1 MISRYAG
8 RSIDQGSHVMLSK
21 YRSLALCAFFVL
33 PALLLSACGSD
44 VPGNSVAKVGDQS
57 IRRSTFDHW
66 MQIAAVSAAGQT
78 ATTGAAPKAQVP
90 DAPSFT
96 KCIAQKKATA
106 GKPAKGQPE
115 PTEAQL
121 KGQCQQEYNQLR
133 DQVLEFLIRGNWI
146 EQETRKQNLKVSD
159 KDVQKQIDAAV
170 KQAFQNPGDF
180 QKFLQRSG
188 LTQADVFYQQ
198 RNQLLQQK
206 LTEKVT
212 KAQGNVTDAQIQQ
225 YYDKNK
231 SKFSTPERRDLR
243 IVLTKTQA
251 KAEQA
256 RKALESGQSWADVD
270 EEVLDRPGLQGAG
283 RQARR
288 RREGPAGEGA
298 RRRHLQGR
306 QGQARRPGQDPVRLL
321 HPRGLED
328 RARPSSSR
336 SSSRRRR
343 SSRSSPATT
352 SARRSTRSARTT
364 ATAGRPRRAAARATR
379 RPIARTA
386 RRRSRPRRPPPRSS
400 SRPPAPPAPQPSPR
414 RPCFRRRR
422 PVPPAPGRCRRRR
435 AFRLRVRPIGSPSTF
450 TPLPSSGKSVRPIIA
465 TCTRFS
471 DFCCRQRPSPRSRS
485 SSRRCCPGAPPPTS
499 TARRRPLAP
508 PPRSRIRRPR

>member
-1 MISRYAG
+1 
-8 RSIDQGSHVMLSK
+8 MLSK

-57 IRRSTFDHW
+57 IKRSTFDHW

-78 ATTGAAPKAQVP
+78 ATTAAAPKAQVP
-90 DAPSFT
+90 DAPSFS

-146 EQETRKQNLKVSD
+146 EQETKKQNLKVSD

-180 QKFLQRSG
+180 AKFLQRSG

-212 KAQGNVTDAQIQQ
+212 KAQGNVTQAQIQQ

-243 IVLTKTQA
+243 IVLTKTQDKAAQA
-251 KAEQA
+251 K
-256 RKALESGQSWADVD
+256 RALDSGQSWSDVTKKYSIDQASKAQGGKLAGVAKGQQEKALDDAIFKADKGKLVGPVKTQFGYYIL
-270 EEVLDRPGLQGAG
+270 EVSKITEAKQQSLEQSKASIKQILTSDNQRKALDTFGKDYRNRWKAETACRKGYTTADCKN
-283 RQARR
+283 
-288 RREGPAGEGA
+288 GPKT
-298 RRRHLQGR
+298 Q
-306 QGQARRPGQDPVRLL
+306 
-321 HPRGLED
+321 
-328 RARPSSSR
+328 
-336 SSSRRRR
+336 
-343 SSRSSPATT
+343 ATT
-352 SARRSTRSARTT
+352 STGAAQQQPTT
-364 ATAGRPRRAAARATR
+364 GATGT
-379 RPIARTA
+379 TT
-386 RRRSRPRRPPPRSS
+386 
-400 SRPPAPPAPQPSPR
+400 QP
-414 RPCFRRRR
+414 
-422 PVPPAPGRCRRRR
+422 
-435 AFRLRVRPIGSPSTF
+435 
-450 TPLPSSGKSVRPIIA
+450 
-465 TCTRFS
+465 
-471 DFCCRQRPSPRSRS
+471 
-485 SSRRCCPGAPPPTS
+485 
-499 TARRRPLAP
+499 
-508 PPRSRIRRPR
+508 

>member
-8 RSIDQGSHVMLSK
+8 RSIDRGSHVMLSK

-44 VPGNSVAKVGDQS
+44 VPGNSVAKVGDQT

-90 DAPSFT
+90 DSPSFT

-146 EQETRKQNLKVSD
+146 EQETKKQNLKVSD

-170 KQAFQNPGDF
+170 KQAFQNSGDF

-212 KAQGNVTDAQIQQ
+212 KAKGAVTDAQIQQ

-243 IVLTKTQA
+243 IVLTKTKD
-251 KAEQA
+251 KAAQA
-256 RKALESGQSWADVD
+256 RKALESGQSWADVTKKYSID
-270 EEVLDRPGLQGAG
+270 QASKAQGGKLAGVAKGQQEKALDDAIFQADKGKLVGPVKTQFGYYILEVSKIAAAKQQSLEQSKASIKQILTSDNQRKALDTFGKDYRNRWKAETSCRKGYTTADCKN
-283 RQARR
+283 
-288 RREGPAGEGA
+288 GPKT
-298 RRRHLQGR
+298 Q
-306 QGQARRPGQDPVRLL
+306 
-321 HPRGLED
+321 
-328 RARPSSSR
+328 
-336 SSSRRRR
+336 
-343 SSRSSPATT
+343 ATT
-352 SARRSTRSARTT
+352 ST
-364 ATAGRPRRAAARATR
+364 AAAQQ
-379 RPIARTA
+379 
-386 RRRSRPRRPPPRSS
+386 
-400 SRPPAPPAPQPSPR
+400 QPTTGTTTQP
-414 RPCFRRRR
+414 
-422 PVPPAPGRCRRRR
+422 
-435 AFRLRVRPIGSPSTF
+435 
-450 TPLPSSGKSVRPIIA
+450 
-465 TCTRFS
+465 
-471 DFCCRQRPSPRSRS
+471 
-485 SSRRCCPGAPPPTS
+485 
-499 TARRRPLAP
+499 
-508 PPRSRIRRPR
+508 

>member
-1 MISRYAG
+1 
-8 RSIDQGSHVMLSK
+8 MLSK

-44 VPGNSVAKVGDQS
+44 VPGNSVAKVGDQT

-133 DQVLEFLIRGNWI
+133 NQVLEFLIRGNWI
-146 EQETRKQNLKVSD
+146 EQETKKQNLKVSD

-212 KAQGNVTDAQIQQ
+212 KAQGTVTDAQIQQ

-231 SKFSTPERRDLR
+231 AKFSTPERRDLR

-256 RKALESGQSWADVD
+256 RKALDSGQSWADVTKKYSID
-270 EEVLDRPGLQGAG
+270 QASKAQGGKLAGVAKGQQEKALDDAIFKADKGKLVGPVKTQFGYYILEVSKIAEAKQQSLEQSKASIKQILTSDNQRKALDTFGKDYRNRWKAETACRKGYTTADCKN
-283 RQARR
+283 
-288 RREGPAGEGA
+288 GPKT
-298 RRRHLQGR
+298 Q
-306 QGQARRPGQDPVRLL
+306 
-321 HPRGLED
+321 
-328 RARPSSSR
+328 
-336 SSSRRRR
+336 
-343 SSRSSPATT
+343 ATT
-352 SARRSTRSARTT
+352 STGAAQQQPTT
-364 ATAGRPRRAAARATR
+364 GATGT
-379 RPIARTA
+379 TT
-386 RRRSRPRRPPPRSS
+386 
-400 SRPPAPPAPQPSPR
+400 QP
-414 RPCFRRRR
+414 
-422 PVPPAPGRCRRRR
+422 
-435 AFRLRVRPIGSPSTF
+435 
-450 TPLPSSGKSVRPIIA
+450 
-465 TCTRFS
+465 
-471 DFCCRQRPSPRSRS
+471 
-485 SSRRCCPGAPPPTS
+485 
-499 TARRRPLAP
+499 
-508 PPRSRIRRPR
+508 

>member
-1 MISRYAG
+1 
-8 RSIDQGSHVMLSK
+8 MLSK

-133 DQVLEFLIRGNWI
+133 NQVLEFLIRGNWI
-146 EQETRKQNLKVSD
+146 EQETKKQNLKVSD

-212 KAQGNVTDAQIQQ
+212 KAQGTVTDAQIQQ

-231 SKFSTPERRDLR
+231 AKFSTPERRDLR

-256 RKALESGQSWADVD
+256 RKALDSGQSWADVTKKYSID
-270 EEVLDRPGLQGAG
+270 QASKAQGGKLAGVAKGQQEKALDDAIFKADKGKLVGPVKTQFGYYILEVSKIAEAKQQSLEQSKASIKQILTSDNQRKALDTFGKDYRNRWKAETACRKGYTTADCKN
-283 RQARR
+283 
-288 RREGPAGEGA
+288 GPKT
-298 RRRHLQGR
+298 Q
-306 QGQARRPGQDPVRLL
+306 
-321 HPRGLED
+321 
-328 RARPSSSR
+328 
-336 SSSRRRR
+336 
-343 SSRSSPATT
+343 ATT
-352 SARRSTRSARTT
+352 STGAAQQQPTT
-364 ATAGRPRRAAARATR
+364 GATGT
-379 RPIARTA
+379 TT
-386 RRRSRPRRPPPRSS
+386 
-400 SRPPAPPAPQPSPR
+400 QP
-414 RPCFRRRR
+414 
-422 PVPPAPGRCRRRR
+422 
-435 AFRLRVRPIGSPSTF
+435 
-450 TPLPSSGKSVRPIIA
+450 
-465 TCTRFS
+465 
-471 DFCCRQRPSPRSRS
+471 
-485 SSRRCCPGAPPPTS
+485 
-499 TARRRPLAP
+499 
-508 PPRSRIRRPR
+508 